1 MKRSG
6 PPKRRTPLD
15 RRSQL
20 APGPGPRR
28 KTRVK
33 ASDPKRRAKVWPTQ
47 YGPPGF
53 VEFVHTLPCAV
64 RGRGPRP
71 CSGKIEAA
79 HVRTKGVKG
88 GWRDNVIPL
97 CLFHHRHQGD
107 LGIQTFPRVYGVDLY
122 AIARDTTA
130 RWDRSHGAAVS

>member
-15 RRSQL
+15 R
-20 APGPGPRR
+20 GPGPKR

-33 ASDPKRRAKVWPTQ
+33 ASNPKRRAKVWPTQ

-53 VEFVHTLPCAV
+53 AEFVRSLPCSV
-64 RGRGPRP
+64 RGRGQRP

-79 HVRTKGVKG
+79 HVRTKAVKG

-107 LGIQTFPRVYGVDLY
+107 IGIKTFPLVYSVDLY
-122 AIARDTTA
+122 ALARHVTA
-130 RWDRSHGAAVS
+130 QWDRSHGAAPS